1 MSRSAHFTVV
11 GRGMEGVLLE
21 VEGDAQRLGEV
32 VGEVLVGGPQVS
44 TPPVQFSRT
53 VPANS
58 PHCPP
63 PLPPVQCSRTV
74 LAHPRTVFAANK
86 ILYYG
91 YLGDDAMTGS

>member
-11 GRGMEGVLLE
+11 GCGMEGVLLE
-21 VEGDAQRLGEV
+21 VEGDAQQLGEV

-44 TPPVQFSRT
+44 MPPVQFSRT

-63 PLPPVQCSRTV
+63 PLPRSTVCTNCTGTSRYQDT
-74 LAHPRTVFAANK
+74 LLLRCP
-86 ILYYG
+86 
-91 YLGDDAMTGS
+91 GDDELTGA